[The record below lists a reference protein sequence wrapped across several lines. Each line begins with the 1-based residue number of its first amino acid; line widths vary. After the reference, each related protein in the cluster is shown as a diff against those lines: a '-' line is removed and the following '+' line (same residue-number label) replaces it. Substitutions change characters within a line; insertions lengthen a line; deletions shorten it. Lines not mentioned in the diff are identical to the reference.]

1 MSFHGPHNAKGWYP
15 FTPHAPMPNILCEY
29 HAKTT
34 IDSIE
39 SEHIYDIR
47 YTFQLYSIARVL
59 DDRISRPPGV
69 HEISQC
75 SCSSGIDRERQEI
88 CRGAITLKRKS
99 TETTTFSVREIHPN
113 HQPTGKGRE
122 SGVEGIEC

>member
-75 SCSSGIDRERQEI
+75 SCSSGIGSWSLSIGNAKKFVVDESW
-88 CRGAITLKRKS
+88 RG
-99 TETTTFSVREIHPN
+99 ETRPGPHTFQSLF
-113 HQPTGKGRE
+113 GA
-122 SGVEGIEC
+122 VENA